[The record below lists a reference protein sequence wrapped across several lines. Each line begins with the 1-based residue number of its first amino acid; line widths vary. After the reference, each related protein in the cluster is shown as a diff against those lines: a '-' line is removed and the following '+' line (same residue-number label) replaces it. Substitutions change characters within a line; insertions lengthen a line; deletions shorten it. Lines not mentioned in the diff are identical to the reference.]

1 MPATMGGQNTSQG
14 QAGMEERTEDGN
26 IGNSTLA
33 APPPSCPA
41 AAAAAAGGICEEMIN
56 WQLSDAHR

>member
-1 MPATMGGQNTSQG
+1 MGGQNTSQG

-33 APPPSCPA
+33 APPSCPA

-56 WQLSDAHR
+56 